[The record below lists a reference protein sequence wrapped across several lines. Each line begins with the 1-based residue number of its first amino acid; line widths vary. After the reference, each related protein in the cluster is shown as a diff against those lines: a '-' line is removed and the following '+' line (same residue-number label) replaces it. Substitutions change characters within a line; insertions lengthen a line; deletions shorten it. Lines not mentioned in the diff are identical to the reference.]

1 MWKDFFYYTKSERR
15 VILLLLAIAL
25 LLLGIWAITE
35 YLRPV
40 EVPVTLSESEEIDSF
55 LANLEEQEKIRK
67 SHTPK
72 NEISAVLQPFDP
84 NTADSVLLRQLGLP
98 VYIVRNILK
107 YRAKGGVFRSPESF
121 SRIYGLK
128 EEVYQKLKPY
138 ITIAP
143 LVSVSHVR
151 TDTFRQLKDT
161 IPYIPK
167 YEEGTIVDLNKADT
181 SILKRIPGIGS
192 TLARMI
198 VVYRQRLGGFY
209 NHTCQCIPGIG
220 STLARMIVV
229 YRQRLGGF
237 YDVSQLQEVP
247 HVGVELNKWFVVT
260 PAGLHKIQVN
270 SASLDKLRS
279 HPYMDFYKAK
289 AIMEY
294 RRKRGK
300 IKGLSQLSMFE
311 EFTEKDLKRLSPYLT
326 FE

>member
-25 LLLGIWAITE
+25 LLLGIWAIME

-209 NHTCQCIPGIG
+209 
-220 STLARMIVV
+220 
-229 YRQRLGGF
+229 
-237 YDVSQLQEVP
+237 DVSQLQEVP

-300 IKGLSQLSMFE
+300 IKGLSLLSMFE

>member
-15 VILLLLAIAL
+15 AILLLLAIAL
-25 LLLGIWAITE
+25 LLLGIWAVME

-72 NEISAVLQPFDP
+72 NEISVVLQPFDP

-209 NHTCQCIPGIG
+209 
-220 STLARMIVV
+220 
-229 YRQRLGGF
+229 
-237 YDVSQLQEVP
+237 DVSQLQEVP

>member
-25 LLLGIWAITE
+25 LLLGIWAVME

-72 NEISAVLQPFDP
+72 NEISVVLQPFDP

-209 NHTCQCIPGIG
+209 
-220 STLARMIVV
+220 
-229 YRQRLGGF
+229 
-237 YDVSQLQEVP
+237 DVSQLQEVP
-247 HVGVELNKWFVVT
+247 HVRVELNKWFVVT

-270 SASLDKLRS
+270 SASLDKLRL

>member
-25 LLLGIWAITE
+25 LLLGIWAVME

-209 NHTCQCIPGIG
+209 
-220 STLARMIVV
+220 
-229 YRQRLGGF
+229 
-237 YDVSQLQEVP
+237 DVSQLQEVP
-247 HVGVELNKWFVVT
+247 HVRVELNKWFVVT

-326 FE
+326 FEYRF

>member
-25 LLLGIWAITE
+25 LLSGIWAVME
-35 YLRPV
+35 SLRPV
-40 EVPVTLSESEEIDSF
+40 EVPVTLPESEEIDSF

-209 NHTCQCIPGIG
+209 
-220 STLARMIVV
+220 
-229 YRQRLGGF
+229 
-237 YDVSQLQEVP
+237 DVSQLQEVP
-247 HVGVELNKWFVVT
+247 HVRVELNKWFVVT

>member
-25 LLLGIWAITE
+25 LLLGIWAIME

-107 YRAKGGVFRSPESF
+107 YQAKGGVFRSPESF

-209 NHTCQCIPGIG
+209 
-220 STLARMIVV
+220 
-229 YRQRLGGF
+229 
-237 YDVSQLQEVP
+237 DVAQLQEVP

>member
-25 LLLGIWAITE
+25 LLLGIWAVME

-72 NEISAVLQPFDP
+72 NEISVVLQPFDP

-181 SILKRIPGIGS
+181 SILKRI
-192 TLARMI
+192 
-198 VVYRQRLGGFY
+198 
-209 NHTCQCIPGIG
+209 HGIG

>member
-25 LLLGIWAITE
+25 LLLGIWAIME

-67 SHTPK
+67 SYTPK

-138 ITIAP
+138 ITVAP

-161 IPYIPK
+161 IPYVPK

-181 SILKRIPGIGS
+181 SILKR
-192 TLARMI
+192 
-198 VVYRQRLGGFY
+198 
-209 NHTCQCIPGIG
+209 IPGIG

>member
-25 LLLGIWAITE
+25 LLLGIWAVME

-209 NHTCQCIPGIG
+209 
-220 STLARMIVV
+220 
-229 YRQRLGGF
+229 
-237 YDVSQLQEVP
+237 DVSQLQEVP
-247 HVGVELNKWFVVT
+247 HVRVELNKWFVVT

-311 EFTEKDLKRLSPYLT
+311 EFTEKDLKRLSPYIT

>member
-25 LLLGIWAITE
+25 LLLGIWAVME

-72 NEISAVLQPFDP
+72 NEISVVLQPFDP

-209 NHTCQCIPGIG
+209 
-220 STLARMIVV
+220 
-229 YRQRLGGF
+229 
-237 YDVSQLQEVP
+237 DVSQLQEVP

-311 EFTEKDLKRLSPYLT
+311 GFTEKDLKRLSPYLT

>member
-25 LLLGIWAITE
+25 LLLGIWAVME

-161 IPYIPK
+161 IPYVPK
-167 YEEGTIVDLNKADT
+167 YKEGTIVDLNKADT
-181 SILKRIPGIGS
+181 SILKR
-192 TLARMI
+192 
-198 VVYRQRLGGFY
+198 
-209 NHTCQCIPGIG
+209 IPGIG

>member
-15 VILLLLAIAL
+15 VIHLLLAIAL
-25 LLLGIWAITE
+25 LLLGIWAVME

-209 NHTCQCIPGIG
+209 
-220 STLARMIVV
+220 
-229 YRQRLGGF
+229 
-237 YDVSQLQEVP
+237 DVSQLQEVP

>member
-25 LLLGIWAITE
+25 LLLGIWAIME

-40 EVPVTLSESEEIDSF
+40 EVPVTLSESEEIHSF

-209 NHTCQCIPGIG
+209 
-220 STLARMIVV
+220 
-229 YRQRLGGF
+229 
-237 YDVSQLQEVP
+237 DVSQLQEVP

>member
-25 LLLGIWAITE
+25 LLLGIWAIME

-143 LVSVSHVR
+143 FVSVSHVR

-181 SILKRIPGIGS
+181 SILKR
-192 TLARMI
+192 
-198 VVYRQRLGGFY
+198 
-209 NHTCQCIPGIG
+209 IPGIG

>member
-25 LLLGIWAITE
+25 LLLGIWAVME

-84 NTADSVLLRQLGLP
+84 NPADSVLLRQLGLP

-209 NHTCQCIPGIG
+209 
-220 STLARMIVV
+220 
-229 YRQRLGGF
+229 
-237 YDVSQLQEVP
+237 DVSQLQEVP
-247 HVGVELNKWFVVT
+247 HVRVELNKWFVVT

>member
-25 LLLGIWAITE
+25 LLLGIWAIME

-209 NHTCQCIPGIG
+209 
-220 STLARMIVV
+220 
-229 YRQRLGGF
+229 
-237 YDVSQLQEVP
+237 DVSQLQEVP

-300 IKGLSQLSMFE
+300 IKGLSQLSMLE

>member
-25 LLLGIWAITE
+25 LLLGIWAIME

-209 NHTCQCIPGIG
+209 
-220 STLARMIVV
+220 
-229 YRQRLGGF
+229 
-237 YDVSQLQEVP
+237 DVSQLQEVP

-260 PAGLHKIQVN
+260 PAGLHKIQIN

>member
-161 IPYIPK
+161 IPYVPK

-181 SILKRIPGIGS
+181 SILKR
-192 TLARMI
+192 
-198 VVYRQRLGGFY
+198 
-209 NHTCQCIPGIG
+209 IPGIG

-300 IKGLSQLSMFE
+300 IKGLSQLSMFG

>member
-25 LLLGIWAITE
+25 LLLGIWAVME

-209 NHTCQCIPGIG
+209 
-220 STLARMIVV
+220 
-229 YRQRLGGF
+229 
-237 YDVSQLQEVP
+237 DVSQLREVP
-247 HVGVELNKWFVVT
+247 HVRVELNKWFVVT

>member
-1 MWKDFFYYTKSERR
+1 MCKDFFYYTKSERR

-25 LLLGIWAITE
+25 LLLGIWAVME

-72 NEISAVLQPFDP
+72 NEISVVLQPFDP

-209 NHTCQCIPGIG
+209 
-220 STLARMIVV
+220 
-229 YRQRLGGF
+229 
-237 YDVSQLQEVP
+237 DVSQLQEVP

>member
-25 LLLGIWAITE
+25 LLLGIWAVME

-72 NEISAVLQPFDP
+72 NEISVVLQPFDP

-209 NHTCQCIPGIG
+209 
-220 STLARMIVV
+220 
-229 YRQRLGGF
+229 
-237 YDVSQLQEVP
+237 DVSQLQEVP

-260 PAGLHKIQVN
+260 PAGIHKIQVN

>member
-25 LLLGIWAITE
+25 LLLGIWAIME

-40 EVPVTLSESEEIDSF
+40 EVPVTLSESEEIHSF

-161 IPYIPK
+161 IPYVPK

-181 SILKRIPGIGS
+181 SILKR
-192 TLARMI
+192 
-198 VVYRQRLGGFY
+198 
-209 NHTCQCIPGIG
+209 IPGIG

>member
-25 LLLGIWAITE
+25 LLLGIWAVME

-55 LANLEEQEKIRK
+55 IANLEEQEKIRK

-209 NHTCQCIPGIG
+209 
-220 STLARMIVV
+220 
-229 YRQRLGGF
+229 
-237 YDVSQLQEVP
+237 DVSQLQEVP
-247 HVGVELNKWFVVT
+247 HVRVELNKWFVVT

>member
-25 LLLGIWAITE
+25 LLLGIWAVME

-161 IPYIPK
+161 IPYVPK

-181 SILKRIPGIGS
+181 SILKR
-192 TLARMI
+192 
-198 VVYRQRLGGFY
+198 
-209 NHTCQCIPGIG
+209 IPGIG

>member
-25 LLLGIWAITE
+25 LLLGIWAVME

-72 NEISAVLQPFDP
+72 NEISVVLQPFDP
-84 NTADSVLLRQLGLP
+84 NTADSVLLRQLGLL

-181 SILKRIPGIGS
+181 SILKR
-192 TLARMI
+192 
-198 VVYRQRLGGFY
+198 
-209 NHTCQCIPGIG
+209 IPGIG

>member
-25 LLLGIWAITE
+25 LLLGIWAVME

-40 EVPVTLSESEEIDSF
+40 EVPVTLSESEDIDSF

-72 NEISAVLQPFDP
+72 NEISVVLQPFDP

-209 NHTCQCIPGIG
+209 
-220 STLARMIVV
+220 
-229 YRQRLGGF
+229 
-237 YDVSQLQEVP
+237 DVSQLQEVP

>member
-25 LLLGIWAITE
+25 LLLGIWAVME

-72 NEISAVLQPFDP
+72 NEISVVLQPFDP

-167 YEEGTIVDLNKADT
+167 YEEGTIVDLSKADT
-181 SILKRIPGIGS
+181 SILKR
-192 TLARMI
+192 
-198 VVYRQRLGGFY
+198 
-209 NHTCQCIPGIG
+209 IPGIG

>member
-25 LLLGIWAITE
+25 LLLGIWAVME

-84 NTADSVLLRQLGLP
+84 NTVDSVLLRQLGLP

-161 IPYIPK
+161 IPYVPK

-209 NHTCQCIPGIG
+209 
-220 STLARMIVV
+220 
-229 YRQRLGGF
+229 
-237 YDVSQLQEVP
+237 DVAQLQEVP

>member
-25 LLLGIWAITE
+25 LLLGIWAIME

-143 LVSVSHVR
+143 LVSASHVR

-161 IPYIPK
+161 IPYVPK

-181 SILKRIPGIGS
+181 SILKR
-192 TLARMI
+192 
-198 VVYRQRLGGFY
+198 
-209 NHTCQCIPGIG
+209 IPGIG

>member
-25 LLLGIWAITE
+25 LLLGIWAIME

-209 NHTCQCIPGIG
+209 
-220 STLARMIVV
+220 
-229 YRQRLGGF
+229 
-237 YDVSQLQEVP
+237 DVSQLQEVP

-260 PAGLHKIQVN
+260 PAVLSTN
-270 SASLDKLRS
+270 RDNTLFCMS
-279 HPYMDFYKAK
+279 HL
-289 AIMEY
+289 
-294 RRKRGK
+294 
-300 IKGLSQLSMFE
+300 LSTCTF
-311 EFTEKDLKRLSPYLT
+311 SPR
-326 FE
+326 

>member
-15 VILLLLAIAL
+15 GILLLLAIAL
-25 LLLGIWAITE
+25 LLLGIWAVME

-209 NHTCQCIPGIG
+209 
-220 STLARMIVV
+220 
-229 YRQRLGGF
+229 
-237 YDVSQLQEVP
+237 DVSQLQEVP
-247 HVGVELNKWFVVT
+247 HVRVELNKWFVVT

>member
-25 LLLGIWAITE
+25 LLLGIWAVME

-151 TDTFRQLKDT
+151 TDTLRQLKDT

-181 SILKRIPGIGS
+181 SILKR
-192 TLARMI
+192 
-198 VVYRQRLGGFY
+198 
-209 NHTCQCIPGIG
+209 IPGIG

>member
-25 LLLGIWAITE
+25 LLLGIWAIME

-161 IPYIPK
+161 IPYVPK
-167 YEEGTIVDLNKADT
+167 YKEGTIVDLNKADT
-181 SILKRIPGIGS
+181 SILKR
-192 TLARMI
+192 
-198 VVYRQRLGGFY
+198 
-209 NHTCQCIPGIG
+209 IPGIG

>member
-25 LLLGIWAITE
+25 LLLGIWAIME

-151 TDTFRQLKDT
+151 TETFRQLKDT

-209 NHTCQCIPGIG
+209 
-220 STLARMIVV
+220 
-229 YRQRLGGF
+229 
-237 YDVSQLQEVP
+237 DVAQLQEVP

-260 PAGLHKIQVN
+260 PAGLHMIQVN

>member
-25 LLLGIWAITE
+25 LLLGIWAIME

-72 NEISAVLQPFDP
+72 NEISVVLQPFDP

-161 IPYIPK
+161 IPYIPQ
-167 YEEGTIVDLNKADT
+167 YEEGTIVDLNKVDT
-181 SILKRIPGIGS
+181 SILKR
-192 TLARMI
+192 
-198 VVYRQRLGGFY
+198 
-209 NHTCQCIPGIG
+209 IPGIG

>member
-25 LLLGIWAITE
+25 LLLGIWAVME

-121 SRIYGLK
+121 SRTYGLK

-209 NHTCQCIPGIG
+209 
-220 STLARMIVV
+220 
-229 YRQRLGGF
+229 
-237 YDVSQLQEVP
+237 DVSQLQEVP
-247 HVGVELNKWFVVT
+247 HVRVELNKWFVVT

>member
-25 LLLGIWAITE
+25 LLLGIWAVME

-72 NEISAVLQPFDP
+72 NEISVVLQPFDP

-167 YEEGTIVDLNKADT
+167 YEEGTIADLNKADT
-181 SILKRIPGIGS
+181 SILKR
-192 TLARMI
+192 
-198 VVYRQRLGGFY
+198 
-209 NHTCQCIPGIG
+209 IPGIG

>member
-25 LLLGIWAITE
+25 LLLGIWAVME

-40 EVPVTLSESEEIDSF
+40 EVTVTLSESEEIDSF

-72 NEISAVLQPFDP
+72 NEISVVLQPFDP

-209 NHTCQCIPGIG
+209 
-220 STLARMIVV
+220 
-229 YRQRLGGF
+229 
-237 YDVSQLQEVP
+237 DVSQLQEVP

>member
-25 LLLGIWAITE
+25 LLLGIWAVME

-128 EEVYQKLKPY
+128 EEVYQKLEPY

-161 IPYIPK
+161 IPYVPK

-181 SILKRIPGIGS
+181 SILKR
-192 TLARMI
+192 
-198 VVYRQRLGGFY
+198 
-209 NHTCQCIPGIG
+209 IPGIG

-270 SASLDKLRS
+270 SASLDKLRL